1 MNKWLRSKII
11 TIILFAIMLV
21 GAGLM
26 LYPSAANWWNS
37 LTQTGYVASYMSE
50 VASMDKSEYEKI
62 LNEAIEYNKKLSE
75 TGLNFDMTEEEMEE
89 YNRVLNVSGSGVMG
103 YIDIPKINET
113 LPVYHN
119 TEDTILRIAVG
130 HIVGTSLPVGGESSH
145 CVVSGHRGLPTAKL
159 FTDIVKLVEG
169 DTWTLNV
176 LDQVLT
182 YEVDQIRVVEP
193 SNMKYIQIEKGKDY
207 CTLVT
212 CTPYGINSHRI
223 LIRGHRIPN
232 VQANLRVTADAMI
245 IDKIYV
251 APFVAAPI
259 LIILLIMMLV
269 TTRKKPHVK
278 RKTLRV

>member
-1 MNKWLRSKII
+1 
-11 TIILFAIMLV
+11 MLV